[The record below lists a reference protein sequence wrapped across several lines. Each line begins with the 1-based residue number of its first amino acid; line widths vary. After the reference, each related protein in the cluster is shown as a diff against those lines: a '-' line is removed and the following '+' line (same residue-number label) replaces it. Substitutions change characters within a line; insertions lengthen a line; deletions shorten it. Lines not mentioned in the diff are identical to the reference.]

1 MWHKAGLAVLCA
13 ALAMLLSLGPVSGAS
28 APRFTLSEEV
38 IIARND
44 ALTALLPLDPAGV
57 RTILDAL
64 EAARRSPEGARTEPP
79 KETYRDVLGG
89 PGGERI
95 RIDPAR
101 NPDLDHLFQ
110 RASPEA
116 AYDLFQILK
125 RVGAGKAGIN

>member
-1 MWHKAGLAVLCA
+1 MWRAIGFPVLLA
-13 ALAMLLSLGPVSGAS
+13 ALITLFGVVPGGGAS
-28 APRFTLSEEV
+28 PRFTLSEEV

-64 EAARRSPEGARTEPP
+64 AAARRSQEGVRPEPP

-95 RIDPAR
+95 RIDSAR
-101 NPDLDHLFQ
+101 NPDLDQLFR

-125 RVGAGKAGIN
+125 RVGTGKAGIN